1 MNAAFTTDEYLF
13 SPIGGALTIGGA
25 KIGPP
30 NEFSVLAAKPL
41 VVSTNFTNKLTFI
54 FNFLHIDVNF
64 ESKNAKLRARGQI
77 VRN

>member
-41 VVSTNFTNKLTFI
+41 VVSTNFT
-54 FNFLHIDVNF
+54 
-64 ESKNAKLRARGQI
+64 SQI
-77 VRN
+77 SLK